1 MGLPRW
7 NVSQLNF
14 TLSLVR
20 LFLIK
25 QYPASSQAP
34 TSYDST
40 LSTNIIQRIVRP
52 KVKPIHINYMSLVSK
67 LKFSV
72 HASIMKCIV
81 GKKQKEFYFIIKSI
95 YVLFLGGNWLF
106 IHELAFALLK
116 IAYYIIDLI
125 YSEMYIQRGGC
136 LQHGLSN
143 LRFQHKSQSFLDPS
157 LRAECVRA
165 VLVQRCPE
173 TSAKPLCKCK
183 FGTFTNH
190 RIS

>member
-1 MGLPRW
+1 
-7 NVSQLNF
+7 
-14 TLSLVR
+14 
-20 LFLIK
+20 
-25 QYPASSQAP
+25 
-34 TSYDST
+34 
-40 LSTNIIQRIVRP
+40 
-52 KVKPIHINYMSLVSK
+52 MSLVSK

-143 LRFQHKSQSFLDPS
+143 LRF
-157 LRAECVRA
+157 
-165 VLVQRCPE
+165 
-173 TSAKPLCKCK
+173 
-183 FGTFTNH
+183 
-190 RIS
+190 